1 MNLQQMMMQAQKM
14 QRELKKANDALANEE
29 FTITKGGAVMVKMLG
44 NKKVLE
50 VNIDKDTLSEDNK
63 EMLEELI
70 MMAINELIEE
80 ISQKETEIQER
91 ITGRAGPLF

>member
-14 QRELKKANDALANEE
+14 QRELKKANDALATEE
-29 FTITKGGAVMVKMLG
+29 FAITKGGAVMVKMLG
-44 NKKVLE
+44 NKRVLE
-50 VNIDKDTLSEDNK
+50 VNIDKDALSEDNK

-80 ISQKETEIQER
+80 ISQKETEMQER